1 MAIIATG
8 GSGTTFKP
16 APAGVHQ
23 GVCCDVVDMGLL
35 EVTYA
40 GQTKKQHKVRI
51 VWQIEELMDD
61 GKPYIAQKRYT
72 LSLHEKSN
80 LRLDLQSWRGRPFT
94 DDELRGFDLE
104 KLLGVNCLLGI
115 VHVNKAGETY
125 ANVTAVM
132 PLKKGMPQIV
142 ASKDYVRVKDRT
154 DTQQTNG
161 RQNGSDGPDDPFG
174 DELSPTDDNVPF

>member
-1 MAIIATG
+1 MPIIATG

-16 APAGVHQ
+16 APAGVHTA
-23 GVCCDVVDMGLL
+23 VCCDVVDMGLL

-40 GQTKKQHKVRI
+40 GQTKKQHKVRL

-61 GKPYIAQKRYT
+61 GKPFIVQKRYT

-80 LRLDLQSWRGRPFT
+80 LRLDLQSWRGRAFT

-104 KLLGVNCLLGI
+104 KLIGINCMLNV
-115 VHVNKAGETY
+115 VHTQKAGETY

-142 ASKDYVRVKDRT
+142 VSKDYVRFKDR
-154 DTQQTNG
+154 DAQQH
-161 RQNGSDGPDDPFG
+161 QQAQASGSEPDDPFG
-174 DELSPTDDNVPF
+174 DEMVPF